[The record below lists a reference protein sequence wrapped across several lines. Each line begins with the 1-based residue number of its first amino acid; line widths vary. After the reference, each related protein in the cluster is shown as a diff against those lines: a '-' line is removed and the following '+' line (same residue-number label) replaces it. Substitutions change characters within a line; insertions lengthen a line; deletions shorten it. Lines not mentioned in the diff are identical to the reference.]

1 MSPTTGPVRFR
12 FPSLWTMPL
21 TPLAQ
26 LPWML
31 STSSFAFFNSWAV
44 PNPPSGNS
52 LGTRQNLSEKS
63 GRFFYDIY
71 GVKTDINGHLITN
84 DKIEVV
90 FTKMYR
96 NVMNGKQK
104 IYFLL
109 DAIDDA
115 RVLAPIGQP
124 LIIDPTNDLNCK
136 YRDIE
141 LEQIFTKLEKD
152 LRVLNVVQ
160 TPS

>member
-1 MSPTTGPVRFR
+1 
-12 FPSLWTMPL
+12 
-21 TPLAQ
+21 
-26 LPWML
+26 
-31 STSSFAFFNSWAV
+31 
-44 PNPPSGNS
+44 
-52 LGTRQNLSEKS
+52 
-63 GRFFYDIY
+63 
-71 GVKTDINGHLITN
+71 
-84 DKIEVV
+84 
-90 FTKMYR
+90 
-96 NVMNGKQK
+96 MNGKQK